1 MGAKNQQQPP
11 SPTTTS
17 AMEAQLATLNATL
30 GQICSKLDTMERA
43 IHELRVE
50 NSAVREE
57 LAAARITITQKD
69 ETIRQLTENVNRID
83 QASRVNTLRIF
94 GLPITN
100 STPTASIPNI
110 VFKEII
116 APVLTHAIEAG
127 DLPATPPLL
136 PHLVIDTAFSL
147 PAKNNSACP
156 VLVKLASSH
165 IRQLIF
171 RHKKSALPT
180 IQDLTTKKTRSKFAI
195 FEDLTSANHAQ
206 FRALSSDPRVK
217 SIWSFNGQI
226 RLKSHS
232 SDTILKVRSLS
243 DTFDTLS
250 QTPSPS
256 PPTSA
261 MIH

>member
-1 MGAKNQQQPP
+1 
-11 SPTTTS
+11 
-17 AMEAQLATLNATL
+17 MEAQLATLNATL
-30 GQICSKLDTMERA
+30 GHICGKLDTMERA

-57 LAAARITITQKD
+57 LAAARITIMQKD
-69 ETIRQLTENVNRID
+69 EAIHQLTENVNRID
-83 QASRVNTLRIF
+83 QASRANTLCIF

-100 STPTASIPNI
+100 TTPTASIPNI
-110 VFKEII
+110 IFKEII
-116 APVLTHAIEAG
+116 APVLAHAVASG

-136 PHLVIDTAFSL
+136 PHLVIDTAFTL
-147 PAKNNSACP
+147 PAKNNSTCP

-171 RHKKSALPT
+171 RHKKIALPT
-180 IQDLTTKKTRSKFAI
+180 IQDLSTQKTRSKFAI
-195 FEDLTSANHAQ
+195 FEDLTPANHAQ
-206 FRALSSDPRVK
+206 FRTLSSDPRVK

-232 SDTILKVRSLS
+232 SDTILKVKSLS

-250 QTPSPS
+250 KPPPPSS
-256 PPTSA
+256 SASA
-261 MIH
+261 MVH